1 MKHGLKQDRSE
12 LADGDTDVLEA
23 AREALYRLYL
33 GIADG
38 MPIARVW
45 ACWYS
50 KRPPRRRAYRRRCRD
65 RADIEP
71 RYRASCAHEHAFRG
85 TYRVSP
91 TACPLRGSG
100 RAGTQNDRLSEAVI
114 WITGTSIAAQWACRW
129 RCRDAAQVLG
139 SRGQKSVRVY
149 RHVHRHV
156 HGHGYNISQ
165 HADRERRGQKPALNR
180 HQTGSKSALN
190 RL

>member
-1 MKHGLKQDRSE
+1 MSVHMSKEKRKKYTGSVAQL
-12 LADGDTDVLEA
+12 TEA
-23 AREALYRLYL
+23 E
-33 GIADG
+33 
-38 MPIARVW
+38 
-45 ACWYS
+45 
-50 KRPPRRRAYRRRCRD
+50 CRD
-65 RADIEP
+65 QSGPEN
-71 RYRASCAHEHAFRG
+71 G
-85 TYRVSP
+85 TCGRHNYISASP